1 MYGSVNFE
9 LGNCH
14 ITDNAKKVVSY
25 NEVLGMLNRHANGD
39 WGDIC
44 EDCVKENNKAV
55 KEGRTILSVYFTD
68 NGIEV
73 WVTTNADRSW
83 TLVLLP
89 SDA

>member
-1 MYGSVNFE
+1 MYGSVNLK
-9 LGNCH
+9 LGSCH
-14 ITDNAKKVVSY
+14 ITDNVKKVVSY

-55 KEGRTILSVYFTD
+55 KEGRAVLSVYFTD
-68 NGIEV
+68 NGSEV

-89 SDA
+89 CDA